1 MEAAD
6 LSIELENASDARR
19 GFSASLSAASLAD
32 LVQLE
37 CLSGTT
43 CVARITAAEE
53 VGYLYFRGGRI
64 VHAVSASNIG
74 EAAALEI
81 LSWDSGS
88 FEMCNA
94 GWPDSDSIHAPFQSL
109 LMRAAQARDEG
120 ARDNLLHFPNTN
132 MKAPQPQRRSLPS
145 EHDEPTPPSGATKVR
160 AAARLDSQ
168 GQIVMAKGQA
178 SQELADAAA
187 LTLRLARLIGDS
199 LGLDGLASIEAN
211 SRDTQLMVLVE
222 GDGGALALRAPADVD
237 LSALRVRYGL

>member
-1 MEAAD
+1 MEASHV
-6 LSIELENASDARR
+6 SIELESVSEARR
-19 GFSASLSAASLAD
+19 GFSASLSAASLPD

-43 CVARITAAEE
+43 CVARITAGDEL
-53 VGYLYFRGGRI
+53 GYLYFRSGRI

-132 MKAPQPQRRSLPS
+132 MKAPPPQKRSLPS
-145 EHDEPTPPSGATKVR
+145 EPDEPTEASAATKVS

-168 GQIVMAKGQA
+168 GLIVMAKGRA
-178 SQELADAAA
+178 PQELADAAA
-187 LTLRLARLIGDS
+187 LSLRLARLIGDS
-199 LGLDGLASIEAN
+199 LGLDGLSSVESS
-211 SRDTQLMVLVE
+211 SRGSQLLVLVE
-222 GDGGALALRAPADVD
+222 SDGGALALRAPVDVD
-237 LSALRVRYGL
+237 LSALRARYGL